1 MKKEQFITRRVIEST
16 VYNVFEVAGE
26 ALNKLGEIEVKGKV
40 SQKDLQSQ
48 FNTTNQIITTVK
60 EQKKAKYVVPVD
72 KFMEIAVKLED
83 NDEEGSD
90 NE

>member
-16 VYNVFEVAGE
+16 IYNVFEVVGE
-26 ALNKLGEIEVKGKV
+26 ELHKLGEVEAKGKV
-40 SQKDLQSQ
+40 SQKDLQAQ

-83 NDEEGSD
+83 NEGDAD

>member
-26 ALNKLGEIEVKGKV
+26 SLNKLGEIEVKGKV
-40 SQKDLQSQ
+40 SQKDLKTQ
-48 FNTTNQIITTVK
+48 FNTTNQLITNIK

-72 KFMEIAVKLED
+72 KFMSIAVKLED
-83 NDEEGSD
+83 NEEASD

>member
-16 VYNVFEVAGE
+16 IYNVYEVAGE
-26 ALNKLGEIEVKGKV
+26 ELHKLGEVEAKGKV
-40 SQKDLQSQ
+40 SQKDLQAQ
-48 FNTTNQIITTVK
+48 FNTKNQIITSIK

-72 KFMEIAVKLED
+72 KFMQIATKLED
-83 NDEEGSD
+83 EEGVAD

>member
-16 VYNVFEVAGE
+16 IYNVFEVAGE
-26 ALNKLGEIEVKGKV
+26 SLNKLGEIEAKGKV
-40 SQKDLQSQ
+40 SQKDLQKQ
-48 FNTTNQIITTVK
+48 FNTKNQIITSIK

-72 KFMEIAVKLED
+72 VFMQIAIKLED
-83 NDEEGSD
+83 NKGELD